1 MQSAMT
7 ALNKSI
13 FSSCGKAPKE
23 AGKIRIAGIVFQEDQ
38 FFRMVE
44 LGMKDAAARLD
55 VELDVGNTRGALD
68 REASLVDTYL
78 AEAQFAG
85 QRVRLC
91 GTVGQEG
98 LEINSAELRT
108 RFHLLGRQGR
118 VPVLYEGVLP
128 DMFKAGAD
136 IVAEGK
142 CDEAGVFRATS
153 IMTKCAS
160 KYRPADF
167 QAAPEPAP

>member
-1 MQSAMT
+1 MT
-7 ALNKSI
+7 PVRLKIAIAAVALTASVG
-13 FSSCGKAPKE
+13 FLAYAGMRKAQVYYLE
-23 AGKIRIAGIVFQEDQ
+23 
-38 FFRMVE
+38 
-44 LGMKDAAARLD
+44 
-55 VELDVGNTRGALD
+55 
-68 REASLVDTYL
+68 VDTYL

-108 RFHLLGRQGR
+108 RVHLLGRQGR
-118 VPVLYEGVLP
+118 VPVVYEGVLP